1 MFKGLNKKEQVLL
14 LFLLIV
20 VISGGLIKFL
30 TKKHNDIRVYKL
42 QKEETVGTPQ
52 PSQKTEQVYE
62 QKSDI
67 DMLIDKSINPEQD
80 KKIDLNTATIPELD
94 RLPGIG
100 PVKAK
105 SIIDYRN
112 KIGKFTDLE
121 QLKDVRGIGDKTF
134 DAIKD
139 SVYIKAD
146 KKSVE
151 KQELK
156 EESLP
161 FQAPLEITRYPEFK
175 NLKTPAPVAEKKV
188 SEKIKTATEKINI
201 NTADETELR
210 KLKGIGEKKAKA
222 IIDYRNKYGNF
233 KIPADLM
240 KVKGIGQKT
249 FINNQEIIITQ

>member
-1 MFKGLNKKEQVLL
+1 MFKGLNKKEQILL
-14 LFLLIV
+14 LFLLLVI
-20 VISGGLIKFL
+20 ISGGLIKFL

-42 QKEETVGTPQ
+42 QKEETIGTPQ
-52 PSQKTEQVYE
+52 SSQKTEQVYE

-67 DMLIDKSINPEQD
+67 DMIIDKSINPEQD
-80 KKIDLNTATIPELD
+80 KKIEINTATIPELD

-105 SIIDYRN
+105 SIIDYRER
-112 KIGKFTDLE
+112 IGGYKDLE

-146 KKSVE
+146 EKSVE

-156 EESLP
+156 EASLP

-188 SEKIKTATEKINI
+188 SEKIKTSTEKINI
-201 NTADETELR
+201 NTVDETELR

-233 KIPADLM
+233 ETPADIM
-240 KVKGIGQKT
+240 KVKGIKQKI
-249 FINNQEIIITQ
+249 FLDNQEVITTQ